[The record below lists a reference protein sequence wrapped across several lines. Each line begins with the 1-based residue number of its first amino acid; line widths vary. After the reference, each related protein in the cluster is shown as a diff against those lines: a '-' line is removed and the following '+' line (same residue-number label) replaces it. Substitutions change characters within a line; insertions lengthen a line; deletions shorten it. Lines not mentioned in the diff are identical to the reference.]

1 MNRKQALLGQR
12 VIRMIEQANVMKH
25 AQPSFINNGELWAHQ
40 DAPVGT
46 EFCGTTGCIA
56 GFTAVAVGWE
66 FKFLHEEYSYEA
78 EDGTVEDE
86 VRWVLYGRN
95 PGRGQDWLP
104 IDDVHSNFD
113 WLQLMEDELGFR
125 KQDMDHIVFNMS
137 EAGALD
143 ELRSLVQIA
152 LNAEEPVDA
161 PA

>member
-1 MNRKQALLGQR
+1 MMNRKQALLGQR

-25 AQPSFINNGELWAHQ
+25 AQPSFITNGELWANQ

-66 FKFLHEEYSYEA
+66 FKFLREEFTYDDPEIDA
-78 EDGTVEDE
+78 DVA
-86 VRWVLYGRN
+86 WVLYGRN
-95 PGRGQDWLP
+95 VGRGQDWIP
-104 IDDVHSNFD
+104 VDHIDNDFD

-125 KQDMDHIVFNMS
+125 KQDIDHIVFNMS
-137 EAGALD
+137 EAEALD
-143 ELRSLVQIA
+143 NLRTLVQIA